1 MNCEREWEKKG
12 TRNSELTYFVKPVKP
27 FCWKKKKTGRSYCC
41 TIVQSHASRNSNS
54 SSCSID
60 RQLFELFVY
69 EKLLSEFQLGR
80 PCGCSI
86 DISLIRAVSRKIV
99 RRSLQGSHNPR
110 LSWQRTRTKKETSL
124 EAIGQAK
131 YKVTLFTYCKLGW
144 VLFDE
149 RFC

>member
-1 MNCEREWEKKG
+1 M
-12 TRNSELTYFVKPVKP
+12 TRHFK
-27 FCWKKKKTGRSYCC
+27 RSYYCA
-41 TIVQSHASRNSNS
+41 IVRFLDSSNSNS

-60 RQLFELFVY
+60 LFVY

-99 RRSLQGSHNPR
+99 RRSRQGSHNPR

-124 EAIGQAK
+124 EAIGQEK
-131 YKVTLFTYCKLGW
+131 YKVTLPTGQVGKDLMRGFVNLNKMKRNSSRVFSRVSLKLGI
-144 VLFDE
+144 FQDS
-149 RFC
+149 CCS

>member
-1 MNCEREWEKKG
+1 MININSIIGVCKDFENLFAEKTTTERH
-12 TRNSELTYFVKPVKP
+12 FQ
-27 FCWKKKKTGRSYCC
+27 RSYCC
-41 TIVQSHASRNSNS
+41 TIVWWLASRNSNGS
-54 SSCSID
+54 SSSID

-80 PCGCSI
+80 PCGSSI

-124 EAIGQAK
+124 EAIGQEK
-131 YKVTLFTYCKLGW
+131 YKVTLFTYWLGW
-144 VLFDE
+144 VISDE

>member
-1 MNCEREWEKKG
+1 MWSFFFSLLLSRSLAAIIKKLSNN
-12 TRNSELTYFVKPVKP
+12 TFLLD
-27 FCWKKKKTGRSYCC
+27 
-41 TIVQSHASRNSNS
+41 ARNSNG

-60 RQLFELFVY
+60 LQLFELFVY

-124 EAIGQAK
+124 EAIGQEK
-131 YKVTLFTYCKLGW
+131 YKVTLFTCRLGW
-144 VLFDE
+144 VLSDE

>member
-1 MNCEREWEKKG
+1 MWSFFFSLLLSRSLAATIKKLSSN
-12 TRNSELTYFVKPVKP
+12 TFLLD
-27 FCWKKKKTGRSYCC
+27 
-41 TIVQSHASRNSNS
+41 ARNSNG

-60 RQLFELFVY
+60 LQLFELFVY

-99 RRSLQGSHNPR
+99 RRSRQGSHNPR

-124 EAIGQAK
+124 EAIGQEK
-131 YKVTLFTYCKLGW
+131 YKITLPTG
-144 VLFDE
+144 D
-149 RFC
+149 